1 MSGIRAGADVVMTS
15 VAVETL
21 VSAAEDGVGCA
32 WILGRVENDGSGRYY
47 VMDGRGDF
55 RIGMSAVC
63 EEGGTD
69 PDDGILGM
77 FGESFR
83 DGVLM
88 VVDPY
93 AGEFALYVSENGDVR
108 KAVAVMSE

>member
-47 VMDGRGDF
+47 VMDGRGDV
-55 RIGMSAVC
+55 RIGISAIC
-63 EEGGTD
+63 EEGGTE
-69 PDDGILGM
+69 PDDGILRM

-108 KAVAVMSE
+108 RAVAVMSE